1 MIDSLS
7 LQTIPPEDEEL
18 RGPVRRFLGESLVGV
33 PPEVRARSW
42 LRFDAEFS
50 RALARQGWIGL
61 ALPRAYGGGGRSVFA
76 RFVLVEELLA
86 AGAPVSAHW
95 VAERQS
101 APLILRYGT
110 EAQKQQYVPRICRG
124 EAFFCI
130 GMSEPGSGSDLASVK
145 TRAVKTE
152 RGWRLSGQKIWT
164 THAYRAQYMIALVRT
179 SSATEDRHA
188 GLSQF
193 VVDLSLPGITI
204 RPIPDLCGDADFCE
218 VFFDDVDLNDDAL
231 IGADGAGW
239 EQVTAELAFER
250 SGPERLYSSL
260 VLLDA
265 WLAWLR
271 RSGGDNTESAV
282 LAGRIAAHLAV
293 LRALSISVTAK
304 LARGESPAVEA
315 ALVKDLG
322 TEVEQLTPTVI
333 ADALGR
339 EPDVPIP
346 GEVLRTLA
354 YISYMS
360 PAFSIRGG
368 TREVLRSMIA
378 RGLGLR

>member
-18 RGPVRRFLGESLVGV
+18 RPAVRRFVRESLADV
-33 PPEVRARSW
+33 PPDVRARSW
-42 LRFDAEFS
+42 MRFDADFS
-50 RALARQGWIGL
+50 RALARQGWVGI
-61 ALPRAYGGGGRSVFA
+61 ALPREYGGGGRSVFA

-86 AGAPVSAHW
+86 AGAPVAAHW

-110 EAQKQQYVPRICRG
+110 EAQKQRYVPRICRG

-145 TRAVKTE
+145 TRAVKAE
-152 RGWRLSGQKIWT
+152 RGWKLNGQKIWT

-179 SSATEDRHA
+179 SGATGDRHQ

-193 VVDLSLPGITI
+193 VVDLSSPGITI
-204 RPIPDLCGDADFCE
+204 RPIPDLCGEVDFCE
-218 VFFDDVDLNDDAL
+218 VFFDDVELTDDAL
-231 IGADGAGW
+231 IGAEGAGW

-260 VLLDA
+260 VLLDT

-271 RSGGDNTESAV
+271 RSGRNDTESAA

-322 TEVEQLTPTVI
+322 TEIEQLTPIAI

-339 EPDVPIP
+339 ELEVPVP
-346 GEVLRTLA
+346 GELLRTLA
-354 YISYMS
+354 YVTHIS

>member
-1 MIDSLS
+1 MIESLS
-7 LQTIPPEDEEL
+7 LQRIPPEDEALRPAVQRFL
-18 RGPVRRFLGESLVGV
+18 RGSLADV
-33 PPEVRARSW
+33 PPEIRARSW
-42 LRFDAEFS
+42 LRFDADFS
-50 RALARQGWIGL
+50 RELARRGWVGI
-61 ALPRAYGGGGRSVFA
+61 ALPSAYGGGGRSVFA

-110 EAQKQQYVPRICRG
+110 EAQRQFYVPRICRA

-145 TRAVKTE
+145 SRAVKTE

-164 THAYRAQYMIALVRT
+164 THAYRAQYMIALFRT
-179 SSATEDRHA
+179 SAATEDRHQ

-218 VFFDDVDLNDDAL
+218 VFFDDVQLNEDAL
-231 IGADGAGW
+231 VGAEGAGW

-260 VLLDA
+260 VLLDT

-271 RSGGDNTESAV
+271 RGDRSEPESSAV
-282 LAGRIAAHLAV
+282 AGRIAAHLAV
-293 LRALSISVTAK
+293 LRALSLSVTAK
-304 LARGESPAVEA
+304 LAQGHSPAVEA

-322 TEVEQLTPTVI
+322 TEIEQLTPVLI

-339 EPDVPIP
+339 EPDVPMP
-346 GEVLRTLA
+346 GDLLRTLA
-354 YISYMS
+354 YVTHIS

-368 TREVLRSMIA
+368 TREILRSMIA